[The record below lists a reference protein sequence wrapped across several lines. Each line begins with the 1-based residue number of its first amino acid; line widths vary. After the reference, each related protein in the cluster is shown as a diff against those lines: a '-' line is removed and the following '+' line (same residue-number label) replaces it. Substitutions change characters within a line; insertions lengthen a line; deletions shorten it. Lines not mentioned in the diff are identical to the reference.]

1 MNLPARSQALA
12 LLPDQGLP
20 ELLFLLLHGA
30 GADASQM
37 RPLAQALKAQYPQA
51 AVVSINAPDAYDQAP
66 GGTDAGKGYQWY
78 SLKDANDDNHAQ
90 RVAAALPGF
99 IATVRAW
106 GEQFGLPWERVALAG
121 FSQGAVMALEAV
133 QAEVAL
139 AGRVL
144 AFSGAY
150 ASMPGHAPLNVSLHL
165 LHGLQDGTLPYQD
178 QVDAAKRLVRLGADV
193 TADILPDIG
202 HELHPALIERAMAQL
217 RTFVPARVWREA
229 MQAAKEQ
236 GLDQEGKPSDA

>member
-1 MNLPARSQALA
+1 MNTPARSQALA
-12 LLPDQGLP
+12 LLPDKGLP

-30 GADASQM
+30 GGDASQM
-37 RPLAQALKAQYPQA
+37 RPLAQALRAQYPQA
-51 AVVSINAPDAYDQAP
+51 AVVSINAPEPYDQIP
-66 GGTDAGKGYQWY
+66 GGGAGYQWY
-78 SLKDANDDNHAQ
+78 SLKDANDANHAQ
-90 RVAAALPGF
+90 RVAEALPGF

-106 GEQFGLPWERVALAG
+106 GEQFDLPWERVALAG

-150 ASMPGHAPLNVSLHL
+150 ANMPGHAPLNVSLHL
-165 LHGLQDGTLPYQD
+165 MHGLQDGTLPYQD
-178 QVDAAKRLVRLGADV
+178 QVLAAKRLVQLGADI

-202 HELHPALIERAMAQL
+202 HELHPALIEKAMLQL
-217 RTFVPARVWREA
+217 RSFVPARVWREA

-236 GLDQEGKPSDA
+236 GLGPKEN

>member
-1 MNLPARSQALA
+1 MTQPARSQALA
-12 LLPDQGLP
+12 LLPDKGLP

-51 AVVSINAPDAYDQAP
+51 AVVSIHGPEPFDQIP
-66 GGTDAGKGYQWY
+66 GGGSGQQWY
-78 SLKDANDDNHAQ
+78 SLQGANDDNHAQ
-90 RVAAALPGF
+90 RVAAALPHF

-106 GEQFGLPWERVALAG
+106 AEQFDLPWQRVALAG

-133 QAEVAL
+133 QAEGEL

-150 ASMPGHAPLNVSLHL
+150 ATMPAHAPVDVSVHL
-165 LHGLQDGTLPYQD
+165 LHGLQDGTLPHQD
-178 QVDAAKRLVRLGADV
+178 QVAAARRLVQLGGDV

-202 HELHPALIERAMAQL
+202 HELHPDLIAAAMNQL
-217 RTFVPARVWREA
+217 QTFVPARVWREA
-229 MQAAKEQ
+229 MQAAQAQ
-236 GLDQEGKPSDA
+236 GLDDKA

>member
-1 MNLPARSQALA
+1 MNIPARSQALA
-12 LLPDQGLP
+12 LLPDKGLP

-37 RPLAQALKAQYPQA
+37 RPLAQALRAQYPQA
-51 AVVSINAPDAYDQAP
+51 AVVSITGPEAFDAIP
-66 GGTDAGKGYQWY
+66 GGGAGYQWY
-78 SLKDANDDNHAQ
+78 SLQGATDDNHPQ
-90 RVAAALPGF
+90 RVAEALPGF

-106 GEQFGLPWERVALAG
+106 AEQFDMAWERVALAG

-165 LHGLQDGTLPYQD
+165 MHGLQDGTLPYQD

-202 HELHPALIERAMAQL
+202 HELHPELIEKAMGQL

-229 MQAAKEQ
+229 MQAAQQQ
-236 GLDQEGKPSDA
+236 GLAPKED